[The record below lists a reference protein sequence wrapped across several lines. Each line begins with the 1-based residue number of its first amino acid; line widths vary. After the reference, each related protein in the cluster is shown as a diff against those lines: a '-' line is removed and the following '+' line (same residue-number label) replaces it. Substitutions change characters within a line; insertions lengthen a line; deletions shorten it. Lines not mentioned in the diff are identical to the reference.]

1 MNVIFD
7 ENFSKQLEK
16 LNNPSVKQ
24 KFVRFLN
31 LCEKAQ
37 TLSELPNVKKMK
49 GTSEYFRF
57 RSGRYRFGFILH
69 SNGIIE
75 FVSVSHRKDF
85 YKHFPLSLFHFLFQN
100 FY

>member
-16 LNNPSVKQ
+16 LNNHSVKQ
-24 KFVRFLN
+24 HFGRFLN

-69 SNGIIE
+69 SNGMIE
-75 FVSVSHRKDF
+75 FISVSHRKDF
-85 YKHFPLSLFHFLFQN
+85 YKHFPLSLFHFLFQY